1 MRSPIID
8 RVFQLTLLGMVL
20 SGFLS
25 VVFGGNLPAILQL
38 LVTLALVLRGMA
50 LSGLKIAPRFENLI
64 SDRWLA
70 IGVLTSF
77 VAFAADMLWFSRDFV
92 DSTIHLLF
100 VAVFLK
106 LLSIRTERDFLY
118 LRILAFLEIMA
129 GAMISAHAAFSF
141 FLFAFLLCG
150 MANFA
155 AGEIRSAAG
164 QSRQVSREALPFFA
178 GRLLKLTTG
187 VSFGVVLVTVFLFF
201 VLPRTTRAALQA
213 WVDPRYHFTGF
224 SNSVT
229 LGQIGEIR
237 MKREPVMH
245 VRLDTPNRPATLRW
259 RGAALSKFTGR
270 LWTANFKGRRY
281 TTSREMTTVVD
292 PDQRRRPGRRITFEV
307 QLRPTGSET
316 IFVPGIPEHIQID
329 TPSFYQNSS
338 GSLFSSYLGGRV
350 ARYFVNSYMEEPSAP
365 GAPPSAVDRE
375 ELLHYPGSLDPRIE
389 GLAHDWVS
397 GAGGNPK
404 QKALALTQHLR
415 SAYKYSTQLLDR
427 EVPDPLAHFLFDRG
441 KGHCEYFASA
451 LAVMLRAEKIPSRV
465 VTGFLGGDYN
475 PISGWYVVRASDAH
489 SWVEAYIEGEGWI
502 TLDPTPPADGRT
514 SSFTWIARFNDFFDA
529 LETFWQDWVLSY
541 NLEQQ
546 VTLVVKTEQAGASTF
561 ARWATDAQTFL
572 SSIWQSTRR
581 LGLAVMLVV
590 AVLTIL
596 ALLGPAFVPHL
607 ARWWM
612 RRQQRKR
619 MLDGRVTARD
629 ATLIYRRMLDVL
641 AGRGFEKPAWVTP
654 REFAGM
660 VESTPEGA
668 AVREL
673 TEAYHAVRFGGDA
686 SGARRMV
693 ELLGAIESART

>member
-8 RVFQLTLLGMVL
+8 RVFQLTLLGMVV

-38 LVTLALVLRGMA
+38 LVVLAIVLRTLAL
-50 LSGLKIAPRFENLI
+50 SGTRIAPRFAHPI
-64 SDRWLA
+64 SERWLA
-70 IGVLTSF
+70 AGVMASL
-77 VAFAADMLWFSRDFV
+77 AGFAADLTWLSRDFV
-92 DSTIHLLF
+92 DATIHLLF
-100 VAVFLK
+100 AAVFLK
-106 LLSIRTERDFLY
+106 LLSVRTERDFLY

-129 GAMISAHAAFSF
+129 GAMLSAHAAFSL
-141 FLFAFLLCG
+141 FLFAFLMCG

-155 AGEIRSAAG
+155 AGEIRSAARM
-164 QSRQVSREALPFFA
+164 SAQVSREALPSFA
-178 GRLLKLTTG
+178 ARLLRLTSG
-187 VSFGVVLVTVFLFF
+187 VSLGVVLVTVFLFF

-245 VRLDTPNRPATLRW
+245 VRLFGDYRPPVLRW
-259 RGAALSKFTGR
+259 RGAALTKFTGR
-270 LWTANFKGRRY
+270 LWTANFKGKRF
-281 TTSREMTTVVD
+281 TPSKEMTQLVD
-292 PDQRRRPGRRITFEV
+292 DDQRRRKGHRVTFEV

-316 IFVPGIPEHIQID
+316 IFVPGIPEHLQID
-329 TPSFYQNSS
+329 TPSFYQNASA
-338 GSLFSSYLGGRV
+338 SLFSSYLGGRV
-350 ARYFVNSYMEEPSAP
+350 ARYVVSSYMEDPYAP
-365 GAPPSAVDRE
+365 GGS
-375 ELLHYPGSLDPRIE
+375 PGSDADDPTQLPGTVDPRIRSLAKEWAGE
-389 GLAHDWVS
+389 GNSV
-397 GAGGNPK
+397 K

-415 SAYKYSTQLLDR
+415 SSYKYSTQLLDR

-451 LAVMLRAEKIPSRV
+451 LAVMLRSEMIPARV
-465 VTGFLGGDYN
+465 ITGFLGGDYN

-489 SWVEAYIEGEGWI
+489 SWVEAYIPGEGWI

-546 VTLVVKTEQAGASTF
+546 VTLVVKSEQAGASTV
-561 ARWATDAQTFL
+561 ARWATEAQAFL
-572 SSIWQSTRR
+572 SGAWQAFRR
-581 LGLAVMLVV
+581 LGFAVVLVV
-590 AVLTIL
+590 AFLTIL
-596 ALLGPAFVPHL
+596 ALLGPAFVPQI

-612 RRQQRKR
+612 RRIQRRR
-619 MLDGRVTARD
+619 MLEGRVTARD

-641 AGRGFEKPAWVTP
+641 GGRGFEKPAWVTP
-654 REFAGM
+654 WEFAGM
-660 VESTPEGA
+660 VEETPEGP

-673 TEAYHAVRFGGDA
+673 TEAYHAVRFGGDVA
-686 SGARRMV
+686 GARRMV
-693 ELLGAIESART
+693 ELLAAIEAART

>member
-8 RVFQLTLLGMVL
+8 RVFQLTLLGMVV

-38 LVTLALVLRGMA
+38 LVTLALVLRALAISGMR
-50 LSGLKIAPRFENLI
+50 LAPRFAVSLP
-64 SDRWLA
+64 DRVLTA
-70 IGVLTSF
+70 GVLLSF
-77 VAFAADMLWFSRDFV
+77 AGFAADMAWFSRDFV

-100 VAVFLK
+100 IAVFLK

-129 GAMISAHAAFSF
+129 GAMLSAHAAFSF
-141 FLFAFLLCG
+141 FLLAFLLCG

-155 AGEIRSAAG
+155 AGEIRTAARLSA
-164 QSRQVSREALPFFA
+164 QVSRDALPSFA
-178 GRLLKLTTG
+178 GRLLKLTSG
-187 VSFGVVLVTVFLFF
+187 VSLGVVLVTVFLFF

-245 VRLDTPNRPATLRW
+245 VRLGGDYRPSTLRW

-270 LWTANFKGRRY
+270 LWTANFKGKRF
-281 TTSREMTTVVD
+281 TPGKDMIPIAD
-292 PDQRRRPGRRITFEV
+292 PDQRRRKGRRITFEV

-316 IFVPGIPEHIQID
+316 IFVPGIAEYLQID

-350 ARYFVNSYMEEPSAP
+350 ARYVVSSYMEEPFAP
-365 GAPPSAVDRE
+365 GAHPGLDLL
-375 ELLHYPGSLDPRIE
+375 ELKQLPGTLDPRIRS
-389 GLAHDWVS
+389 LAKEWVS
-397 GAGGNPK
+397 GSGDNTR

-415 SAYKYSTQLLDR
+415 SSYRYSTQLLDR
-427 EVPDPLAHFLFDRG
+427 EVSDPLAHFLFDRG

-451 LAVMLRAEKIPSRV
+451 LAVMLRSEDIPSRV

-514 SSFTWIARFNDFFDA
+514 NTFTWVGRFQDFFDA

-546 VTLVVKTEQAGASTF
+546 VTLVIKTEQASSSTF
-561 ARWATDAQTFL
+561 AKWATDAQTFL
-572 SSIWQSTRR
+572 TRLWQIFKG
-581 LGLAVMLVV
+581 LGFSVVLVV
-590 AVLTIL
+590 AVLTIF
-596 ALLGPAFVPHL
+596 ALLGPAFVPQI
-607 ARWWM
+607 ARWWA
-612 RRQQRKR
+612 RRLQRKR
-619 MLDGRVTARD
+619 LLEGKVTARD
-629 ATLIYRRMLDVL
+629 ATLLYRRMLEVL
-641 AGRGFEKPAWVTP
+641 SRRGFEKPAWVTP
-654 REFAGM
+654 QEFAGM
-660 VESTPEGA
+660 VESTPEGP

-673 TEAYHAVRFGGDA
+673 TQAYHAVRFGGDP

-693 ELLGAIESART
+693 ELLTSIESSRT

>member
-8 RVFQLTLLGMVL
+8 RVFQLTLLGMVV

-25 VVFGGNLPAILQL
+25 VIFGGELPTLLKL
-38 LVTLALVLRGMA
+38 LVSLAIVLRTLA
-50 LSGLKIAPRFENLI
+50 LSGLPIAPRFAVCLPPG
-64 SDRWLA
+64 WLNA
-70 IGVLTSF
+70 GVCLGIAGF
-77 VAFAADMLWFSRDFV
+77 GADMLWLSRDFV

-100 VAVFLK
+100 AAVFLK
-106 LLSIRTERDFLY
+106 LLSVRTERDFLY

-129 GAMISAHAAFSF
+129 GAMLSAHAAFSF
-141 FLFAFLLCG
+141 LLLAFLLCG

-155 AGEIRSAAG
+155 AGEIRTAAG
-164 QSRQVSREALPFFA
+164 LSTQVSRDALPWFA
-178 GRLLKLTTG
+178 GRLIKLTTG

-213 WVDPRYHFTGF
+213 WIDPRYHFTGF

-237 MKREPVMH
+237 LKREPVMH
-245 VRLDTPNRPATLRW
+245 VRLQGDYRPPILRW

-270 LWTANFKGRRY
+270 LWTASFKGKRY
-281 TTSREMTTVVD
+281 TPTKELLPIVD
-292 PDQRRRPGRRITFEV
+292 ADQRRRPGRRITFEI

-316 IFVPGIPEHIQID
+316 IFVPGIAEYMQID

-350 ARYFVNSYMEEPSAP
+350 ARYVVSSYMEDPAAP
-365 GAPPSAVDRE
+365 GAPPGIERE
-375 ELLHYPGSLDPRIE
+375 ELVHVPGTTDPRI
-389 GLAHDWVS
+389 GSLAREWVS
-397 GAGGNPK
+397 GAGDSSK

-451 LAVMLRAEKIPSRV
+451 LAVMLRSEHIPSRV

-489 SWVEAYIEGEGWI
+489 SWVEAYIDGEGWI
-502 TLDPTPPADGRT
+502 TLDPTPPADNRST
-514 SSFTWIARFNDFFDA
+514 SFTWVGRFGDFFDA

-546 VTLVVKTEQAGASTF
+546 VTLVIKTEQAGSSTF

-572 SSIWQSTRR
+572 SSIWQTFKG
-581 LGLAVMLVV
+581 LGFAVLLVI
-590 AVLTIL
+590 ALLTIL
-596 ALLGPAFVPHL
+596 ALLGPAFVPQI
-607 ARWWM
+607 AQWWM

-619 MLDGRVTARD
+619 LLAGIVSARD
-629 ATLIYRRMLDVL
+629 ATLVYRRMLEVL
-641 AGRGFEKPAWVTP
+641 GRRGFEKPAWITP
-654 REFAGM
+654 QEFAGM
-660 VESTPEGA
+660 VDSTPEGP
-668 AVREL
+668 AVRQL
-673 TEAYHAVRFGGDA
+673 TDAYHAVRFGNDPA
-686 SGARRMV
+686 GARRMV
-693 ELLGAIESART
+693 ALLTAIESART